1 MRFKAF
7 NARYRLLG
15 PPSKTRCAEERAVED
30 THLILQCIEQKCNLK
45 QQQSEV
51 SMSWAFGKRHIFL
64 RFVFFIYFTKHVI
77 FLYLNVSSKTLS
89 FFKLG
94 DFISVIVFIE
104 KFLLLGVKYPF
115 TCQCDL

>member
-15 PPSKTRCAEERAVED
+15 SPSKTRCAEERAVED

-45 QQQSEV
+45 QQQNEV

-64 RFVFFIYFTKHVI
+64 RFVLFIYFIKFVI
-77 FLYLNVSSKTLS
+77 FLYLNVSSKTLP
-89 FFKLG
+89 FLKLKIS
-94 DFISVIVFIE
+94 DFIFLFVFVE
-104 KFLLLGVKYPF
+104 KIILFGVK
-115 TCQCDL
+115 